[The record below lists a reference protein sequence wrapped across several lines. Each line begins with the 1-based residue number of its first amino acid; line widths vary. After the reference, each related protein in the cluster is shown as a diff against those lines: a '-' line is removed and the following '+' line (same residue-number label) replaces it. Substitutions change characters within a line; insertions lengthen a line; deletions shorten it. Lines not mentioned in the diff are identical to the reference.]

1 MKKILAVLVLSLFV
15 LNLNL
20 VSAYTEKEKLSAD
33 FLSYKDIINTQENG
47 EGYELDK
54 KITRREMAKVTLKL
68 SWLNVENKCNWIY
81 WDLKSW
87 DWGCKYAEIWLKNNF
102 FAENNNFNPDNNIS
116 KIEALKMVMKGRK
129 IEKEKSEDWREGY
142 VNSAVKSGL
151 LEENFSDYDMR
162 ATRWWIFLMAKHAI
176 EYSWDDEDIKLIEEL
191 LNL

>member
-68 SWLNVENKCNWIY
+68 S
-81 WDLKSW
+81 
-87 DWGCKYAEIWLKNNF
+87 
-102 FAENNNFNPDNNIS
+102 
-116 KIEALKMVMKGRK
+116 
-129 IEKEKSEDWREGY
+129 
-142 VNSAVKSGL
+142 
-151 LEENFSDYDMR
+151 
-162 ATRWWIFLMAKHAI
+162 
-176 EYSWDDEDIKLIEEL
+176 
-191 LNL
+191 